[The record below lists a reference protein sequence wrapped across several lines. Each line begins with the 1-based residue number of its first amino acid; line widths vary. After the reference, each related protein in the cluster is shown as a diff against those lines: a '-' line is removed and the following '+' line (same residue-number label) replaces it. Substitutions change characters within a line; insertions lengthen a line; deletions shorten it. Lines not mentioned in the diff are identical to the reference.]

1 MMGLGRRWKHIG
13 DINHEEMMF
22 FFFLS
27 FFVVVVVASLVF

>member
-22 FFFLS
+22 FLV
-27 FFVVVVVASLVF
+27 FFVVVASMFF